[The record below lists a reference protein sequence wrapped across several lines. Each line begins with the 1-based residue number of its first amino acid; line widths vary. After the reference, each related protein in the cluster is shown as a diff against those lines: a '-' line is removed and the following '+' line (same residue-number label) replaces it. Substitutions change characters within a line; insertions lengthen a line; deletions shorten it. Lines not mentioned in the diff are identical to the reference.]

1 MVTVQPFGS
10 IIEIT
15 CSLKEKQ
22 SSTQT
27 PDVVPYTVEE
37 VEQLLDHS
45 KMKMK
50 TVVANM
56 PLFDRENARETLE
69 VVLHQERENFRWH
82 VITTV
87 GIPGSGKTFLLRKGI
102 MNEWY
107 PDRSIMM
114 TFYEDAQ
121 IIDDGKMDPLV
132 AFARQLVQLNSF
144 RRDVDFNRIV
154 DFHGV
159 ITAFRQKLGL
169 SDETPLI
176 VCVDELIK
184 LREHHIMKLRKQSVD
199 ESELKSRATDRCKA
213 LRTALMAYQDM
224 CTNANLPEIRFV
236 WTSHTELFDNEMT
249 ASVGSRRQIVH
260 IPLTNLTHE
269 NALNLLR
276 LDELKGAGDLVTE
289 WSLNMCAGNPR
300 AIVSLPRV
308 INDAKRFGTAGLAS
322 RIASGIYRACMFQT
336 LHISFVEDH
345 LAAVLTKSLNSA
357 TEDAL
362 RIRGALHKLSNGVEC
377 LIPSL
382 VWAWANENH
391 TKMVGEWLIEYFGS
405 DANMNPKTFE
415 ETTLYFEG
423 LLNHAYRQL
432 KKTPFLSEYFD
443 GADHIQENIKELI
456 VHPRKVLRAEEP
468 SSLSSLGSEELY
480 NKLQSGQAVY
490 SKNVVG
496 EGGDI
501 LIPLML
507 SEGKKKATLYL
518 FCAQCKLA
526 KRVDNLQEVETKA
539 VEIPA
544 VQELQAWANKQ
555 KKPLDVHGLYFTTH
569 TPKLQTAKRKGV
581 WFTKNSMEKWLS
593 RLGLP
598 RVNYHH
604 ARTSTSG
611 SSALLRHRAM
621 SWSTQQRPHLPTAR
635 CNAPNLFRRIC
646 RFL

>member
-114 TFYEDAQ
+114 TYNEDAQ

-132 AFARQLVQLNSF
+132 AFARQLVQTNSF
-144 RRDVDFNRIV
+144 RRRDVDFNRIV
-154 DFHGV
+154 DFDVV

-176 VCVDELIK
+176 VCIDELIK
-184 LREHHIMKLRKQSVD
+184 LREHHIIELQKQSVD
-199 ESELKSRATDRCKA
+199 KSELKSRATNRCKA
-213 LRTALMAYQDM
+213 LRTALMAYQDL
-224 CTNANLPEIRFV
+224 CTNTNLPEIRFV
-236 WTSHTELFDNEMT
+236 WTALTELFDNEVT
-249 ASVGSRRQIVH
+249 ESVGSLRRIVH
-260 IPLTNLTHE
+260 IPLTNLSHE
-269 NALNLLR
+269 NALNLLS
-276 LDELKGAGDLVTE
+276 DELKGAGDLVTE

-300 AIVSLPRV
+300 AIVGLSSV
-308 INDAKRFGTAGLAS
+308 IAEAKRHGTAGLAS
-322 RIASGIYRACMFQT
+322 RIASGIHGACMFQP
-336 LHISFVEDH
+336 LHTSYVKDH
-345 LAAVLTKSLNSA
+345 LAAVLTESLDIS

-362 RIRGALHKLSNGVEC
+362 RTRGVLHKLSNGVEC
-377 LIPSL
+377 LNPSL
-382 VWAWANENH
+382 VWAWADKNRSEL
-391 TKMVGEWLIEYFGS
+391 VGNWLIEYLGS

-415 ETTLYFEG
+415 ETTIYFEG
-423 LLNHAYRQL
+423 LLNHAYKQL
-432 KKTPFLSEYFD
+432 GITPKLSVYFN
-443 GADHIQENIKELI
+443 GADHIQETIRELI
-456 VHPRKVLRAEEP
+456 VHPRPVAKVQKP
-468 SSLSSLGSEELY
+468 SSLNILESRELY
-480 NKLQSGQAVY
+480 NMLQSGQAVY
-490 SKNVVG
+490 SKNIVE
-496 EGGDI
+496 EGVDI
-501 LIPLML
+501 LIPLTL
-507 SEGKKKATLYL
+507 SKGDKEATLYL

-526 KRVDNLQEVETKA
+526 KKVANLQEVETKA

-544 VQELQAWANKQ
+544 VQKLQAWATEEKV
-555 KKPLDVHGLYFTTH
+555 PLNVHGLYFTTH
-569 TPKLQTAKRKGV
+569 TPKLQTAKRNGI
-581 WFTKNSMEKWLS
+581 WFTKDSMEKWLS
-593 RLGLP
+593 KLGLP
-598 RVNYHH
+598 KVNYP
-604 ARTSTSG
+604 
-611 SSALLRHRAM
+611 SSSLLRHRPM
-621 SWSTQQRPHLPTAR
+621 NWLPPQVKFQRPPRML
-635 CNAPNLFRRIC
+635 RRIC
-646 RFL
+646 RML

>member
-1 MVTVQPFGS
+1 M
-10 IIEIT
+10 
-15 CSLKEKQ
+15 
-22 SSTQT
+22 T
-27 PDVVPYTVEE
+27 PGVVPYTVEK
-37 VEQLLDHS
+37 VEKLLDPS
-45 KMKMK
+45 KMKME
-50 TVVANM
+50 TVVANK
-56 PLFDRENARETLE
+56 PLLDRENARMELD
-69 VVLHQERENFRWH
+69 VVLHQKRMNFRWH

-132 AFARQLVQLNSF
+132 AFARQLVQSNS
-144 RRDVDFNRIV
+144 RYQEVDFNRIV

-184 LREHHIMKLRKQSVD
+184 LREHHIMLLRREGVD
-199 ESELKSRATDRCKA
+199 EQRLKLQATDRCKE
-213 LRTALMAYQDM
+213 LRIALMAYQDR

-236 WTSHTELFDNEMT
+236 WTSHTELFDDEMT
-249 ASVGSRRQIVH
+249 VVGSRRQIVH
-260 IPLTNLTHE
+260 IRLTNLTHE

-276 LDELKGAGDLVTE
+276 LDELKGARDLVTE

-300 AIVSLPRV
+300 AIVSLPGV
-308 INDAKRFGTAGLAS
+308 INDAKCFGTAGLAS

-382 VWAWANENH
+382 VWAWANEKH
-391 TKMVGEWLIEYFGS
+391 TKMVGEWLVGEWLIEYFGS

-443 GADHIQENIKELI
+443 GADHIQENIEELI

-593 RLGLP
+593 RLGVP

-635 CNAPNLFRRIC
+635 CNAPNLLRRIC

>member
-1 MVTVQPFGS
+1 M
-10 IIEIT
+10 
-15 CSLKEKQ
+15 
-22 SSTQT
+22 T
-27 PDVVPYTVEE
+27 PGVVPYTVEK
-37 VEQLLDHS
+37 VEKLLDPS
-45 KMKMK
+45 KMKME
-50 TVVANM
+50 TVVANK
-56 PLFDRENARETLE
+56 PLLDRENARMELD
-69 VVLHQERENFRWH
+69 VVLHQKRMNFRWH

-132 AFARQLVQLNSF
+132 AFARQLVQSNS
-144 RRDVDFNRIV
+144 RYQEVDFNRIV

-169 SDETPLI
+169 SDEIPLI
-176 VCVDELIK
+176 VCIDELIK
-184 LREHHIMKLRKQSVD
+184 LREHHIMLLRREGVD
-199 ESELKSRATDRCKA
+199 EQRLKLQATDRCKE
-213 LRTALMAYQDM
+213 LRIALMAYQDR

-236 WTSHTELFDNEMT
+236 WTSHTELFDDEMT
-249 ASVGSRRQIVH
+249 VVGSRRQIVH
-260 IPLTNLTHE
+260 IRLTNLTHE
-269 NALNLLR
+269 NALKLLR
-276 LDELKGAGDLVTE
+276 LDELKGARDLVTE

-300 AIVSLPRV
+300 AIVSLPGV
-308 INDAKRFGTAGLAS
+308 INDGKCFGTAGLAS

-382 VWAWANENH
+382 VWAWANEKH
-391 TKMVGEWLIEYFGS
+391 TKMVGEWLVGEWLIEYFGS

-443 GADHIQENIKELI
+443 GADHIQENIEELI

-635 CNAPNLFRRIC
+635 CNAPNLLRRIC